1 MPDKKQINP
10 RLKKL
15 EQTRPIEP
23 IQISVDWSDFK
34 DDDEPTPGELWLIWE
49 QDGSITTK
57 RGNLDGTV
65 TVRTNQGAE
74 IQ

>member
-1 MPDKKQINP
+1 MPDKKQINS

-15 EQTRPIEP
+15 EQKSPERYL
-23 IQISVDWSDFK
+23 IQVDWSDYK
-34 DDDEPTPGELWLIWE
+34 DDDEPPPGELWLIWE